1 MNTLKSLIAL
11 FFAAMLFASLFSKLS
26 FAEKEFPLLFGEL
39 DTDADTYIS
48 IDEAGVRKDLKK
60 NFKEIDS
67 DNDGKLSLTEYQAYE
82 GKGRYE
88 PPEETETPE
97 LGAAPTE

>member
-1 MNTLKSLIAL
+1 M
-11 FFAAMLFASLFSKLS
+11 FFASMFSQLS

-39 DTDADTYIS
+39 DTDANAYITK
-48 IDEAGVRKDLKK
+48 DEANVRKDLKN
-60 NFKEIDS
+60 NFKEIDL
-67 DNDGKLSLTEYQAYE
+67 DRDGKLSLTEYQSYE

-97 LGAAPTE
+97 LGAAPSE